1 MTTSTT
7 APQLVPASD
16 SVIDTI
22 KITTIIF
29 DMDGVLADSE
39 PRWNDIDRELLGAYG
54 IDYAG
59 EHKHHVLGKSFD
71 LSMQFYKQTYD
82 LPHEIDDMNT
92 RRQHIAADYYANH
105 IAPFEDAPRVL
116 QALKELGFRIG
127 LATSSRRNLAE
138 SFLSRHEL
146 TLFFD
151 TVVTGEDVQ
160 NGKPHPDIYLRAA
173 ELLGSAPNH
182 CLVVEDSLAGVE
194 AGKSA
199 GMSVA
204 AIPDAQFVNAQD
216 YIGRA
221 DWVLSRLGEVV
232 ELAARLRL

>member
-1 MTTSTT
+1 MTTFP
-7 APQLVPASD
+7 APQNT
-16 SVIDTI
+16 SVIN
-22 KITTIIF
+22 TIIF

-39 PRWNDIDRELLGAYG
+39 PHWNDIDRDLLAGYG
-54 IDYAG
+54 IAYAG

-71 LSMQFYKQTYD
+71 LSMKFYKETYN
-82 LPHEIDDMNT
+82 LEHEIDDMNT
-92 RRQHIAADYYANH
+92 RRQHIAAIYYANH
-105 IAPFEDAPRVL
+105 IAAFEDAPHVL
-116 QALKELGFRIG
+116 KALKEMGFRIG

-146 TLFFD
+146 TSHFD
-151 TVVTGEDVQ
+151 AIVTGEDVR

-173 ELLGSAPNH
+173 ELLGSAPNR

-199 GMSVA
+199 NMSVA
-204 AIPDAQFVNAQD
+204 AIPDAQFVNPKD

-221 DWVLSRLGEVV
+221 DWVLSGLGEVV
-232 ELAARLRL
+232 ELASRLKA

>member
-1 MTTSTT
+1 MTTFP
-7 APQLVPASD
+7 APQNT
-16 SVIDTI
+16 SVIN
-22 KITTIIF
+22 TIIF

-39 PRWNDIDRELLGAYG
+39 PRWNDIDRELLSAYG

-59 EHKHHVLGKSFD
+59 EHKHQVLGKSFD
-71 LSMQFYKQTYD
+71 LSMQFYKETYN
-82 LPHEIDDMNT
+82 LEHEIDDMNT

-105 IAPFEDAPRVL
+105 IAPFEDVPHVL
-116 QALKELGFRIG
+116 QALKEIGFYIG

-146 TLFFD
+146 TPFFD
-151 TVVTGEDVQ
+151 AVVTGEDVQ

-173 ELLGSAPNH
+173 QLLGSAPH
-182 CLVVEDSLAGVE
+182 SCLVVEDSLAGVA

-204 AIPDAQFVNAQD
+204 AIPDPQFVNPND
-216 YIGRA
+216 YTGRA
-221 DWVLSRLGEVV
+221 DWVLSGLGEVV
-232 ELAARLRL
+232 ELAARLKA

>member
-1 MTTSTT
+1 MTSTT
-7 APQLVPASD
+7 ASNIAPPNTTSTRL
-16 SVIDTI
+16 IDTV
-22 KITTIIF
+22 IF

-39 PRWNDIDRELLGAYG
+39 PKWNDIDRDLLSAYG
-54 IDYAG
+54 VVYAG

-71 LSMQFYKQTYD
+71 LSMQFYKETYKLED
-82 LPHEIDDMNT
+82 EIDAMNT
-92 RRQHIAADYYANH
+92 RRQSIAADYYAHH
-105 IAPFEDAPRVL
+105 ITAFEDAPHVL
-116 QALKELGFRIG
+116 RALKEMGFRIG
-127 LATSSRRNLAE
+127 LATSSRRQLAE

-146 TLFFD
+146 TGYFD
-151 TVVTGEDVQ
+151 AIVTGEDVR

-173 ELLGSAPNH
+173 QLLGSAPAN

-232 ELAARLRL
+232 ELAARLKA